1 MSSTNLNWE
10 TEELDKVEVTTN
22 KQQIYTRVQLV
33 QNENMVISSDQ
44 HLHVWLLPSLSKHMP
59 LTYSPK

>member
-10 TEELDKVEVTTN
+10 TEELEKVEVTTN

-33 QNENMVISSDQ
+33 QNENMEISSDQ
-44 HLHVWLLPSLSKHMP
+44 HLHVWLLPSLSKHTP
-59 LTYSPK
+59 LT